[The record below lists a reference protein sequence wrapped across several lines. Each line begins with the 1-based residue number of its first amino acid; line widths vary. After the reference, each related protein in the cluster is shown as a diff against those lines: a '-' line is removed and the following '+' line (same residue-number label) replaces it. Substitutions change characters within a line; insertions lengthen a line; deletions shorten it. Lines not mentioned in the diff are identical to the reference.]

1 VIFCSEQTWGAELLK
16 PGRVEL
22 RGDVGAVGFIVGAVG
37 FIARAVEVSPVTGN
51 LAVPPKNRPRV

>member
-1 VIFCSEQTWGAELLK
+1 
-16 PGRVEL
+16 
-22 RGDVGAVGFIVGAVG
+22 VGFIVGAVG